1 MPTTSSSK
9 DSFPEPCDAHDTLVR
24 VETSVDNIAA
34 ASWDACANP
43 PELPYNPFLS
53 HAFLSALEKSG
64 SAVPKTGWGGQHL
77 IAEDKDGALLGVMP
91 LYLKGHSYGEYIFD
105 HSWADAYERAG
116 GRYYPKLLSAVP
128 FTPATGRRFLAKDLA
143 RAEAIEGLLTAGLVA
158 LAERHHVSS
167 AHVNFLTK
175 EEWDRLAL
183 RGFLKRE
190 DQQFHWFNEGF
201 SSYDDFL
208 GSLASRKRKQLRKE
222 RAEALENGIKIRW
235 LTGSD
240 IKEHHWDTFFD
251 FYMDTGAR
259 KWGTPYLKRKFFSL
273 VGETMRDQILLV
285 MCERDGRDIAG
296 ALNFIGGDTL
306 YGRYWGAVEEHPSL
320 HFEACYH
327 QAIDYA
333 IAHKLRCVEAGA
345 QGQHKLVRGY
355 RPVATYSAHWIA
367 EPAFRD
373 AVARYLVS
381 ERRHI
386 EQAIEVLSEHT
397 PYRKDLEFKY
407 KGSSSDGL

>member
-9 DSFPEPCDAHDTLVR
+9 GSAPAPCDAHDTLVR
-24 VETSVDNIAA
+24 VVTSIETIAA
-34 ASWDACANP
+34 ADWDRCANP
-43 PELPYNPFLS
+43 QGLPFNPFVS

-64 SAVPKTGWGGQHL
+64 SAVPKTGWGAQHL
-77 IAEDKDGALLGVMP
+77 IAEDKNGTLLGVMP

-128 FTPATGRRFLAKDLA
+128 FTPATGRRFLAMDQT

-167 AHVNFLTK
+167 AHVNFLTRG
-175 EEWDRLAL
+175 EWERLEL
-183 RGFLKRE
+183 RGFLRRE

-201 SSYDDFL
+201 STYDDFL
-208 GSLASRKRKQLRKE
+208 ATLASRKRKQLKKE
-222 RAEALENGIKIRW
+222 RAEALSDGISIRW
-235 LTGSD
+235 LTGSQITERD
-240 IKEHHWDTFFD
+240 WDTFFE
-251 FYMDTGAR
+251 FYMDTGSR
-259 KWGTPYLKRKFFSL
+259 KWGTPYLKRTFFSL
-273 VGETMRDQILLV
+273 VGETMRDNILLV
-285 MCERDGRDIAG
+285 MCARDGRDIAG

-306 YGRYWGAVEEHPSL
+306 YGRYWGAIEEHPSL

-327 QAIDYA
+327 QAIDFA
-333 IAHKLRCVEAGA
+333 IACKLRCVEAGA
-345 QGQHKLVRGY
+345 QGEHKLARGY
-355 RPVATYSAHWIA
+355 RPVPVYSAHWIA
-367 EPAFRD
+367 DESFRD

-386 EQAIEVLSEHT
+386 ENAIDVLSDHT

-407 KGSSSDGL
+407 DRS